1 MVGSL
6 CGLLAGNTLG
16 AQTLSMLKLV
26 LHERSGVLVFFFK
39 GLTCGKKRRL
49 KLRTSFPLL

>member
-16 AQTLSMLKLV
+16 AQTLSMSKPFV
-26 LHERSGVLVFFFK
+26 TGEKWSKCFFF
-39 GLTCGKKRRL
+39 LRVDMWKKRRL
-49 KLRTSFPLL
+49 KLGTSFPLL